1 VIASAGGDEPLPY
14 VVLSMTEREVLV
26 TGGAGYVGSHTVLA
40 LLAAGYRVVV
50 IDDLVRGHRAALPS
64 EVELV
69 VADLRD
75 GDALERALHGR
86 KLSAVLHFAAHS
98 MVSES
103 IEHPSLYLGDNVEA
117 ATCLLAA
124 VQRHGI
130 PKVVLSSTAS
140 VFGSPKSVPIDEDTA
155 CVPDNP
161 YGESKLMVERLLAAR
176 GKSDGLRWSA
186 LRYFNAAGADP
197 AGALG
202 EDHTPETHL
211 IPIVMQVALG
221 QRSHIDIFGDD
232 YDTAD
237 GTCVRDYVH
246 VSDLAEAHLSA
257 LDAMDEQPTLA
268 INLGSGSGSSV
279 REVID
284 MARQVT
290 GHAIP
295 EKIATRRPGDPPTLV
310 TSYARAKR
318 VLGWEPHHDLRSIIE
333 TAWRWHAAHPDGY
346 AHVR

>member
-1 VIASAGGDEPLPY
+1 
-14 VVLSMTEREVLV
+14 MTEREVLV

-50 IDDLVRGHRAALPS
+50 IDDLSRGHRAALPS

-75 GDALERALHGR
+75 EDALERALHGR
-86 KLSAVLHFAAHS
+86 ELSAVLHFAANS

-103 IEHPSLYLGDNVEA
+103 IEDPSLYLGDNVEA
-117 ATCLLAA
+117 AACLLAA

-140 VFGSPKSVPIDEDTA
+140 VFGSPDRVPIDEDVP

-161 YGESKLMVERLLAAR
+161 YGESKLMVERMLAAR
-176 GKSDGLRWSA
+176 GQSDGLRWSA

-197 AGALG
+197 GGVLG

-246 VSDLAEAHLSA
+246 VNDLAAAHLSA
-257 LDAMDEQPTLA
+257 LDAMDEQPALT
-268 INLGSGSGSSV
+268 INLGTGRGSSV
-279 REVID
+279 REVVD
-284 MARQVT
+284 MVRQVT

-295 EKIATRRPGDPPTLV
+295 ERIAARREGDPPNLV

-318 VLGWEPHHDLRSIIE
+318 ELGWEPRHDLRSIIE

-346 AHVR
+346 ARL